1 MDTYS
6 AVEMYKKDIEELDK
20 LIGLS
25 QRPNVKRQLE
35 EIKTNLTRLMEEE
48 KKKIELEKKEKEQST
63 TEKKDADEKKENKE
77 DNKIDI
83 NKLNISF
90 NSINKYALDT
100 SSDKFVK
107 VYLTDGF
114 DGIKEFN
121 SKNIQ
126 SKFTNKSFD
135 ICIIGWKNKNFR
147 FSCFNLSKD
156 INPSDSYVKQTNSG
170 LIVYLA
176 KANKSDFWDSLEK
189 KKNLFGK
196 SDDES
201 PLKKDADPNESLMNM
216 MRDMYQNGDPEMKKM
231 IAEAWTKSREET
243 DKMKK

>member
-1 MDTYS
+1 MDTCP

-20 LIGLS
+20 LIGMS
-25 QRPNVKRQLE
+25 QRPNVKRRLE
-35 EIKTNLTRLMEEE
+35 EDKNNLTRLMEEE
-48 KKKIELEKKEKEQST
+48 QKKFDLEKKQKEQTT
-63 TEKKDADEKKENKE
+63 TENKESGEKKENQE

-100 SSDKFVK
+100 SSDKYVK

-121 SKNIQ
+121 SQNIK

-170 LIVYLA
+170 LIVYLV
-176 KANKSDFWDSLEK
+176 KQIKVI
-189 KKNLFGK
+189 FG
-196 SDDES
+196 
-201 PLKKDADPNESLMNM
+201 
-216 MRDMYQNGDPEMKKM
+216 
-231 IAEAWTKSREET
+231 IV
-243 DKMKK
+243 

>member
-1 MDTYS
+1 MDTCP

-20 LIGLS
+20 LIEMS
-25 QRPNVKRQLE
+25 QRPNVKRRLE
-35 EIKTNLTRLMEEE
+35 EDKNNLTLLMEEE
-48 KKKIELEKKEKEQST
+48 KKKFELEKKKKEET
-63 TEKKDADEKKENKE
+63 KTEDKESGEKKENKE

-100 SSDKFVK
+100 SSDKYVK

-121 SKNIQ
+121 SQNIK

-135 ICIIGWKNKNFR
+135 IYIIGQKKKNFR
-147 FSCFNLSKD
+147 FSCFNLCKD
-156 INPSDSYVKQTNSG
+156 INPNESYVKQTNSG
-170 LIVYLA
+170 LIVYLS